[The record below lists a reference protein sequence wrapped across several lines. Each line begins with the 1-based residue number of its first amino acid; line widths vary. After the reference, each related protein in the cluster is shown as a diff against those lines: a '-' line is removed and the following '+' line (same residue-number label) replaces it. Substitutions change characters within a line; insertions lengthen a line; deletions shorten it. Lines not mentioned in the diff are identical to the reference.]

1 MLPTTSPQLEP
12 DRVYR
17 TRDFAAWQKNPPRF
31 VKRLE
36 RMGLLKRLSH
46 GLYIHQ
52 RESRFGLVPPNDNVL
67 MRRFL
72 NETPF
77 VFTGSEA
84 WNALGLG
91 TTAVLPVPR
100 IYNTKRS
107 GRFVLG
113 GRPFDLYRI
122 AFPERPPRE
131 WFVVDLFSHA
141 DLVGASR
148 DDLVSALTA
157 QVRRGA
163 FDPGRLRAMAASY
176 ATKAIQTRI
185 EQGLRAA

>member
-1 MLPTTSPQLEP
+1 MAQFVVPQLES

-36 RMGLLKRLSH
+36 RLGLLRRLSH
-46 GLYIHQ
+46 GLYVHP
-52 RESRFGLVPPNDNVL
+52 RMSRFGLVPPGDDAL

-72 NETPF
+72 DDTPF

-91 TTAVLPVPR
+91 TTAVLSAPR
-100 IYNTKRS
+100 VYNTKRS

-122 AFPERPPRE
+122 AFPEHPPRE
-131 WFVVDLFSHA
+131 WFVVDLFSHS
-141 DLVGASR
+141 DMVGASQ
-148 DDLVSALTA
+148 DDLGTALEL
-157 QVRRGA
+157 QVRRGV
-163 FDPGRLRAMAASY
+163 FDSERLRAMAARY
-176 ATKAIQTRI
+176 ATKAIQSGI
-185 EQGLRAA
+185 EHALRAA